1 LPELIHL
8 AEIQSNR
15 CKDFCLAVQKRI
27 FRFYDEGYEPR
38 DPRHCDEALLHVET
52 CVRKALD
59 AIEALDD
66 EQLDDID
73 CAWVTYMDDDYE
85 GDAVDNW
92 TIATRNLLIGIADYT
107 GSAPY
112 ATGKTRKRGRKKKK
126 LRSDVELDSL
136 IRDLWLIAHAH
147 GGGYTNWPDLDG
159 RASGTMK
166 KALDLLAPLLPAGFV
181 PKAGLS
187 NTRIHQLRPDKNCP
201 K

>member
-1 LPELIHL
+1 M

-38 DPRHCDEALLHVET
+38 DRRHCDKALLHLET

-66 EQLDDID
+66 EQQ
-73 CAWVTYMDDDYE
+73 CAIGDAWITYMADDD
-85 GDAVDNW
+85 DADEEDVVGNW
-92 TIATRNLLIGIADYT
+92 TSTTRNLLIGIADYT

-112 ATGKTRKRGRKKKK
+112 ATGETRKRGRKKV
-126 LRSDVELDSL
+126 RSDFELDSL
-136 IRDLWLIAHAH
+136 IQDLWLIAHDH
-147 GGGYTNWPDLDG
+147 GGGYTNGPDLDG

-181 PKAGLS
+181 SKAGLS